1 MPQQTASTTRRRARK
16 HQCCRRSFTPGQ
28 HHGHHGHHGH
38 QGHHGHHG
46 QCIGGDGHDHSL
58 GYKVEMVIVPPV
70 KMLIFE
76 VVIVDMAMIKM
87 CMCVH
92 DVESNNSST
101 DR

>member
-1 MPQQTASTTRRRARK
+1 MVTMVIS
-16 HQCCRRSFTPGQ
+16 
-28 HHGHHGHHGH
+28 HHS
-38 QGHHGHHG
+38 

-58 GYKVEMVIVPPV
+58 GYKEEMVIVAPV